1 METTMT
7 TTMTDSPVPVP
18 EFDPLWVLE
27 QQLDEADL
35 CQYCPPS
42 PAMKA
47 VLAAFDKL
55 SDEDKLSAYVL
66 MLRKLQEFLASDK
79 SPLVSVPRD

>member
-1 METTMT
+1 M
-7 TTMTDSPVPVP
+7 S
-18 EFDPLWVLE
+18 VL
-27 QQLDEADL
+27 
-35 CQYCPPS
+35 S
-42 PAMKA
+42 T